1 MGLPPRPGENPDLP
15 HGSGMQELLEILA
28 GQVHRTLVSRHPEA
42 LWALR
47 REAVPFEQ
55 LTEAQKAYERDSARA
70 TLRQL
75 IEEGWRIEPPQTPEA
90 DLASYRAR
98 GEDFLRQ
105 GESLMAYD
113 ALTLGLRDYPGDL
126 FLRQLQ
132 ALALIRSGA
141 PRKAQELLSALL
153 QEGHRDQGTLAPLA
167 RSHKD
172 LAERAADPL
181 LRRTHLE
188 LACGLFTEAYR
199 QNRGMWSGI
208 NAATLALLLG
218 RREDAVALALEV
230 ETRGR
235 DMQEALTAEGKDPFW
250 VAPILAQAA
259 LIRGGR
265 EEALELCDLTVQL
278 GRDRPADLAEIRHN
292 ALSLLRHLGQD
303 TADFE
308 AVLPLTRVVVFTG
321 HMVDHADRADPRFPP
336 ALEQDVARAIRGRLE
351 ALRAGA
357 GFATA
362 ACGSALLF
370 HEAIL
375 ARHGEAHVVLPY
387 DREEFHADSVAIRP
401 DQDWTARFEAVLAA
415 ARRVITASPQ
425 RLDRGS
431 VPFQYA
437 NQLLLGLARIR
448 ARQMHTEV
456 VPLAVWDGQPSAV
469 PGSTAWTVARWREQG
484 LRVEVIPLGDPE
496 AGPVSSRLPRAPEP
510 LPGGLEPRIMVMLFA
525 DVVAFSA
532 LQETQVPRF
541 VAHFLTVVRDLK
553 QSLAVPP
560 RMENTWGDGLFLA
573 FEDLG
578 TAARFAVDLVRRV
591 KHADWAALGLP
602 EGLNLRVALHAGP
615 VYVGTDPVTGR
626 PTCFGTHV
634 NKAARIEP
642 ITPPGQVY
650 ASQAFA
656 ALAAAEDA
664 PGLQCEYVGQL
675 PLAKGFGT
683 FPMYLLRVV
692 DEGTPSDSGV
702 FERPGD

>member
-1 MGLPPRPGENPDLP
+1 MEPLPRPETNPEGPAD
-15 HGSGMQELLEILA
+15 GGMQELLEILA
-28 GQVHRTLVSRHPEA
+28 GQVHRTLVRQHPES
-42 LWALR
+42 LWELR
-47 REAVPFEQ
+47 ARPVPFHE
-55 LTEAQKAYERDSARA
+55 LTDAQKAYERETARE
-70 TLRQL
+70 TLKLLTDQ
-75 IEEGWRIEPPQTPEA
+75 GWRIEAPRTPEA
-90 DLASYRAR
+90 DLASYRDR
-98 GEDFLRQ
+98 GEDFLKQ
-105 GESLMAYD
+105 GESLLAYD
-113 ALTLGLRDYPGDL
+113 ALSLGLKDYPGDL

-141 PRKAQELLSALL
+141 PRKAQELLSGLL

-172 LAERAADPL
+172 LAERTTDPL
-181 LRRTHLE
+181 MRRTHLE

-199 QNRGMWSGI
+199 LNRGMWSGI
-208 NAATLALLLG
+208 NAATIALLLG
-218 RREDAVALALEV
+218 RQDEAEALALEV
-230 ETRGR
+230 ESRGR
-235 DMQEALTAEGKDPFW
+235 DMQEALTADGKDPFW
-250 VAPILAQAA
+250 VAPILGQAA
-259 LIRGGR
+259 LIRGER
-265 EEALELCDLTVQL
+265 EEALELYGLAVQL

-292 ALSLLRHLGQD
+292 ALTLLRHLGQD
-303 TADFE
+303 AKAFE
-308 AVLPLTRVVVFTG
+308 EALPLTRVVVFSG
-321 HMVDHADRADPRFPP
+321 HMVDHADRGTPRFPP
-336 ALEQDVARAIRGRLE
+336 SLEAEVSRAIRTRLE
-351 ALRAGA
+351 GLRAGA

-387 DREEFHADSVAIRP
+387 DREEFHRDSVAIRA
-401 DQDWTARFEAVLAA
+401 DQDWTDRFEGVLAA

-448 ARQMHTEV
+448 ARQMHTEL

-469 PGSTAWTVARWREQG
+469 PGTTAWTVARWRELG
-484 LRVEVIPLGDPE
+484 LRVEVIQLGELE
-496 AGPVSSRLPRAPEP
+496 AGQASTRPLRAPQA
-510 LPGGLEPRIMVMLFA
+510 LPAGLEPRIMVLLFA
-525 DVVAFSA
+525 DVVNFST
-532 LQETQVPRF
+532 LQETQVPLF
-541 VAHFLTVVRDLK
+541 VAHFLTVIRDLK
-553 QSLAVPP
+553 QALAQQP

-573 FEDLG
+573 FEGLVE
-578 TAARFAVDLVRRV
+578 AARFAQDLVKRV
-591 KHADWAALGLP
+591 KHMDWEGLGLP
-602 EGLNLRVALHAGP
+602 AELNLRIALHAGP
-615 VYVGTDPVTGR
+615 VYVGMDPVTGR
-626 PTCFGTHV
+626 STCFGTHV

-692 DEGTPSDSGV
+692 E
-702 FERPGD
+702 EKAAE